1 VPGYPADSRCLVSDG
16 GRLTVTAPIWMAAPP
31 EVHSALLSSGPGP
44 GPLLAAAGAWNSL
57 SAEYADV
64 ANELTTLVASVQ
76 AGAWEGPSAE
86 SYAAANAPYVAWLT
100 EAAGD
105 AAATATQQETAAAAY
120 TTALAAMPT
129 LGELA
134 ANHAIHALLL
144 ATNFFGINTIPIAL
158 NEADYVRMWI
168 QAATTMSTYQGVSTA
183 AVAATPQTAP
193 APQIVKSDAASD
205 PPSDSGQ
212 PGTLTYFLNQLLAY
226 IENNAP
232 GQGNETLLQYITGVP
247 PGTPLSQVLS
257 VDLSEDEAIVQSL
270 VGFAGNNPSLLPLS
284 YLASVAVLTEHVTVQ
299 FLQFAYTFPGLTA
312 GLATPAFALPAA
324 MAGGAAGLAGLAGLH
339 GPAPVATGVEAVPAA
354 PPAPVITPAPTPAA
368 AAPAPAAASPA
379 APAPALAPTAP
390 APAAPPAPGAPPPPG
405 AAPGPFPYLVG
416 GWTGMHSQASALA
429 GAKKKAPEPDI
440 AAAAAAAAAAARE
453 KKRGRRRRR
462 ANVEMLGRGFEYM
475 DIDDDTGQDPGA
487 ATASD
492 RGGGTLGFAGAT
504 RRGDVAE
511 AAGLTTLAGD
521 AFGGGPREPMMPS
534 TWTPDQF
541 GKAKEDGDE

>member
-1 VPGYPADSRCLVSDG
+1 M
-16 GRLTVTAPIWMAAPP
+16 TAPIWMAAPP

-64 ANELTTLVASVQ
+64 AAELSALVAAVQ
-76 AGAWEGPSAE
+76 AGAWQGPSAE

-100 EAAGD
+100 EAAAD
-105 AAATATQQETAAAAY
+105 AVATATQQETAAAAY
-120 TTALAAMPT
+120 TAALAAMPT

-134 ANHAIHALLL
+134 ANHAIHGVLL

-193 APQIVKSDAASD
+193 APAIVKADAVSD

-212 PGTLTYFLNQLLAY
+212 PGTLTYFLNQLVAY
-226 IENNAP
+226 IDGNAP

-247 PGTPLSQVLS
+247 PGTPVSEVLS

-270 VGFAGNNPSLLPLS
+270 VGFAGNNPALLPLS
-284 YLASVAVLTEHVTVQ
+284 YLASAAILIEHVSVQ

-324 MAGGAAGLAGLAGLH
+324 MAGGAAGFAGLAGLH
-339 GPAPVATGVEAVPAA
+339 SPAPVPTGVEAVPAA
-354 PPAPVITPAPTPAA
+354 PAAPVITPAPTPAA
-368 AAPAPAAASPA
+368 AAPAPAAPPA
-379 APAPALAPTAP
+379 ATPAPALAPTAP
-390 APAAPPAPGAPPPPG
+390 APPAPPAPGVPPPQG
-405 AAPGPFPYLVG
+405 AAPGPFPYLAG

-429 GAKKKAPEPDI
+429 SAKKKAPEPYVV
-440 AAAAAAAAAAARE
+440 AAAAAAATAARE
-453 KKRGRRRRR
+453 KERGRRRRR
-462 ANVEMLGRGFEYM
+462 AKAEMLGRGYEYM
-475 DIDDDTGQDPGA
+475 DLDDDTGQGPG

-492 RGGGTLGFAGAT
+492 RGAGTMGFAGTT
-504 RRGDVAE
+504 RREPVAE
-511 AAGLTTLAGD
+511 AAGLTTLAAD
-521 AFGGGPREPMMPS
+521 AFGGGPREPMMPG
-534 TWTPDQF
+534 TWAPEHF
-541 GKAKEDGDE
+541 GKAREDGDE